1 MSNEWLMILDNAG
14 DNGSFFED
22 DPDGGPHEGS
32 LPHKAHGAILI
43 TSRNKTATTNLV
55 GGHGD
60 IVEVEPMGEEDAL
73 ALLRTRVPF
82 GETSLAEA
90 KKLVQGLERIS
101 LVITHAAA
109 YITTTTD
116 TTISTYV

>member
-1 MSNEWLMILDNAG
+1 MILDNAG
-14 DNGSFFED
+14 DDGVFFGD
-22 DPDGGPHEGS
+22 DPDGGPHEG
-32 LPHKAHGAILI
+32 LLTHKAHGAILT

-55 GGHGD
+55 GGHVD

-82 GETSLAEA
+82 GETSRAEA
-90 KKLVQGLERIS
+90 KKLVHALEQIP
-101 LVITHAAA
+101 LVVTHAVAC
-109 YITTTTD
+109 ITTTTD